1 MTPSTPVWTTA
12 CKDWGE
18 RLKTGRSIIPPP
30 LFPEEAASALE
41 TFNQLKIVDAPG
53 SPTFGEATGDWVQE
67 LVASIFG
74 SYDRSTGRRLI
85 KEWFVLLPK
94 KNAKSTVAAGIM
106 QTALLLNERMSA
118 EFTVIAPTLEVAAN
132 TFKPAKDMVAH
143 DDDLTELLKVQPHL
157 KLITHRDTG
166 GEFKVVAADANTV
179 SGKKSVGVLVEEL
192 WLFGKMAAAAN
203 IFSEA
208 FGGMA
213 SRPEGFIIYITT
225 QSDDP
230 PAGEFKKKLA
240 YARDVRDGLI
250 DDPEF
255 VPIIYEHPP
264 DMIRRKEHLLLE
276 NMPMVNPNYGV
287 SVDERFLAREHR
299 KASEGGPDSFRLFM
313 AKHGNVE
320 VGQVLRADR
329 WPGAEFWEQQGRPK
343 MTLDELLQRSE
354 VVTIGGD
361 GGGLDD
367 LLGLTLCGRCRTTR
381 KWLTWSRAWAHPSVL
396 TRNKQFET
404 LFRDYEAAGD
414 LVLVEHIGDDVT
426 QFAEL
431 CARVYRAE
439 LLDFIGLDPHGIG
452 AIMDALTVAGI
463 PPEKITGISQG
474 WKLSAAITTAERK
487 LAEGVMEH
495 CAQPLMAWCVGNAR
509 VAPTGNA
516 KLVTKQAS
524 SEGKIDPLMAL
535 YNAVELMA
543 RNPEAAQKEY
553 ALHVW

>member
-1 MTPSTPVWTTA
+1 MVLTPTWTTA
-12 CKDWGE
+12 CPDWGD
-18 RLKTGRSIIPPP
+18 RLRTGRSIIPPP
-30 LFPEEAASALE
+30 LFPEEAQAALE
-41 TFNQLKIVDAPG
+41 TFNELKIVDAPG
-53 SPTFGEATGDWVQE
+53 SPTFGDATGPWVQE

-132 TFKPAKDMVAH
+132 TFKPAKDMVGH
-143 DDDLTELLKVQPHL
+143 DDDLLELLKVQTHL
-157 KLITHRDTG
+157 KLITHKETG
-166 GEFKVVAADANTV
+166 AEFKVVAADANTV

-240 YARDVRDGLI
+240 YARDVRDGII
-250 DDPEF
+250 DDPQF
-255 VPIIYEHPP
+255 VPIIYEHPE
-264 DMIRRKEHLLLE
+264 DMIRTKEHLLLE

-287 SVDERFLAREHR
+287 SVDEQFLAREHR
-299 KASEGGPDSFRLFM
+299 KAKEGGPDSFRLFM
-313 AKHGNVE
+313 AKHANVE

-329 WPGAEFWEQQGRPK
+329 WPGAEFWEAQGRPTL
-343 MTLDELLQRSE
+343 TLDEILERSE

-367 LLGLTLCGRCRTTR
+367 LLGLTLTGRCKTTR

-404 LFRDYEAAGD
+404 IFRDFEEAGD
-414 LVLVEHIGDDVT
+414 LVLVDHIGQDVDE
-426 QFAEL
+426 FAKI
-431 CARVYRAE
+431 CARVHKLG
-439 LLDFIGLDPHGIG
+439 LLDLIGLDPHGIG
-452 AIMDALTVAGI
+452 AIMDALMVAEI
-463 PPEKITGISQG
+463 PPEKIVGISQG
-474 WKLSAAITTAERK
+474 WKLSAAITTTERK
-487 LAEGVMEH
+487 IAEGVMEH
-495 CAQPLMAWCVGNAR
+495 CAQALMAWCVGNAR

-535 YNAVELMA
+535 YNSVELMA
-543 RNPEAAQKEY
+543 RNPEPAKKKY
-553 ALHVW
+553 AVHVW